1 MMSVQN
7 CKWTLIESQLCA
19 KYFPTHQQTLSLY
32 QTFLW
37 LPITQNTALV
47 LSIIAKG
54 ARDFGLCPKA
64 QDAAFTSSFCPPGSL
79 FWPGS
84 PPRPGWAGALPPQS
98 SSTWACSHCSAFHIP
113 SPGSVYFWLFLRFW
127 TPSRQ
132 RDCIVPGERVGA
144 QPVFLDR
151 ILTTIPPSV
160 QSYLHLTSEEIDGT
174 ENCFSYCSRY
184 MLLGMCVA
192 GVFGFQSLCAWSTG
206 LHQRGWAYC
215 CERGDNHRFVTPQGF
230 LTLLLRT

>member
-1 MMSVQN
+1 MNVDWESAMCQVLSN
-7 CKWTLIESQLCA
+7 TSANLITI
-19 KYFPTHQQTLSLY
+19 PDLSG
-32 QTFLW
+32 W

-160 QSYLHLTSEEIDGT
+160 QSYLHLTSEEIDIQTHCMAVRHQPLGGSPAGPKT
-174 ENCFSYCSRY
+174 HPCPRPFPLPA
-184 MLLGMCVA
+184 LLSLRWFNWLLFFNIYLCGCA
-192 GVFGFQSLCAWSTG
+192 GS
-206 LHQRGWAYC
+206 
-215 CERGDNHRFVTPQGF
+215 
-230 LTLLLRT
+230 